1 MSIIKLIASKHKLD
15 KAKESFKESVV
26 AVKKEAGLDKTAD
39 KIVQKTKTENV
50 LIVKMQSYSVGTMAK
65 TLLGVSGAA
74 AVGGKC
80 QYQITTKKGVEVFVS
95 DMETTRLTD
104 RDILTVYDTS
114 NGKRKIG
121 TIKQWLISGGM
132 PLFEKEA
139 KTCTVTLE
147 NEKLCDLKKS
157 VSFGDLQIEAFE
169 GRIEIKIKSNG
180 NYSIYYKGKKIA
192 ELHELPMKLKDG
204 FVDRYVIEYKEEKD
218 KQVAVMIAIA
228 LDTVN
233 E

>member
-1 MSIIKLIASKHKLD
+1 MSIIKLLASKHKLD
-15 KAKESFKESVV
+15 KAKESFKESVA
-26 AVKKEAGLDKTAD
+26 AVKKETGLDKTAD
-39 KIVQKTKTENV
+39 KIIQKTKTENV

-65 TLLGVSGAA
+65 TLLGVSSATP
-74 AVGGKC
+74 VGC
-80 QYQITTKKGVEVFVS
+80 NNQYQITTKGGTEVFVS
-95 DMETTRLTD
+95 DMETTLLTD

-121 TIKQWLISGGM
+121 TVKQWLISGGI

-147 NEKLCDLKKS
+147 DEKLCDLKKC

-169 GRIEIKIKSNG
+169 GRIEIKIKSND
-180 NYSIYYKGKKIA
+180 NYSIYHKGKKIA

-204 FVDRYVIEYKEEKD
+204 FVDRYVLEYKEEKD
-218 KQVAVMIAIA
+218 KQVAVMMAIA
-228 LDTVN
+228 LDTVLN
-233 E
+233 